1 MEFDFKWEL
10 ANRTWANPDFEI
22 EPPARICSHIIKDNG
37 TELYIS
43 TIWQDEY
50 SLSDMFIHRELPNDC
65 VKILPVT
72 EIAKNE
78 N

>member
-1 MEFDFKWEL
+1 MEFDFEWEL
-10 ANRTWANPDFEI
+10 ANKTWANPDFEI
-22 EPPARICSHIIKDNG
+22 EPPARICSHIITDNG
-37 TELYIS
+37 TELYLS

-50 SLSDMFIHRELPNDC
+50 SVSDMYVDIKMPSDC
-65 VKILPVT
+65 VKTLPVT